1 MYNNHPF
8 NRSIYATLIQI
19 SSLSQNMCWLTKI
32 KVDSSL
38 HSKRQSICEHLKYN
52 VLIFNKACVCV
63 HTPIQ
68 RVLGALSLGVK
79 RLWREADHSLPSRA
93 EVKSAW
99 SYTSTPKSVFM
110 AWCLVKHTDFTFTF
124 TKSIYIFDLTFE
136 NWMFTYITKL
146 MFEKMSWNVDW
157 NELVQKTVK
166 WRVLFNTSIN
176 TWLP

>member
-110 AWCLVKHTDFTFTF
+110 AWWLVRNRGNFAVAF
-124 TKSIYIFDLTFE
+124 IFICSTSRQLEQTVWRFILLTP
-136 NWMFTYITKL
+136 
-146 MFEKMSWNVDW
+146 
-157 NELVQKTVK
+157 EL
-166 WRVLFNTSIN
+166 L
-176 TWLP
+176 